1 VWFPLFAGSPL
12 NADSLDLEKTMK
24 TIYTCAIKML
34 FLVTL
39 AALAPAAL
47 AQETTPG
54 PQGPKIGV
62 VEISPATSEAEVGQ
76 KKSFTVTAKDEAGK
90 AIEVKSPYWVALPPD
105 SAFADES
112 GTVTFFQPGEIKVV
126 AVVGGKPAFA
136 VVKVKPARL
145 ARIDI
150 DPVSAPLMAG
160 GSLKL
165 NATPR
170 SSNGDPRNGVAIA
183 WTSETPSVAIV
194 DAAGFVIGVAPGKAT
209 LRASAEGANNTISVE
224 VVPNNIRSLSIEP
237 KSSSVRTGD
246 VIRFS
251 AQGVDNGGGQ
261 LRNPSVRWAVSGEG
275 AVIEP
280 DGGFVAERPGSYVV
294 TATSGNSMAVATIV
308 ATPRNVERALTLV
321 GRAALKEQSAEQW
334 IFGNYAYISTISDN
348 LLVYDISD
356 PAKPKLTDTLK
367 FDAHTLNDI
376 SVSGDGKVGVI
387 TREGASS
394 RKNGIVFLDTSDPA
408 HPKVVS
414 EYTETVTGGVHSAF
428 IDGHYVYLT
437 DDATGSLRV
446 IDFRDVKAPKEVAR
460 WQVENPI
467 VATGGIQ
474 GGRYVHDVQVKDGL
488 AYLAYWRDGLVILD
502 VGNGIKGGSPE
513 KPQFV
518 SQLRFNYHELYGSG
532 WLSGA
537 HAVFRYKN
545 YVFVGDE
552 VFPEIFDI
560 SGKRRIPVRGV
571 LHIVD
576 VSDINHP
583 RKVAEYGVPEAGS
596 HNVWVEND
604 ILYMGYYNGGA
615 RVLDVSGEL
624 RGDLYRQGREI
635 ARYWTGSED
644 GFRPNSPF
652 AWGAQPHKGL
662 VFFNDINSGLWIMK
676 LGEPRT
682 DTGSTTEPGR

>member
-1 VWFPLFAGSPL
+1 
-12 NADSLDLEKTMK
+12 MK
-24 TIYTCAIKML
+24 TISTRAIRIVIL
-34 FLVTL
+34 IALGL
-39 AALAPAAL
+39 LAPAAAP
-47 AQETTPG
+47 AQEPTAN
-54 PQGPKIGV
+54 PQEPKTGT
-62 VEISPATSEAEVGQ
+62 VELSPIMSESEVGQ
-76 KKSFTVTAKDEAGK
+76 KKKFTAMAKDEAGK
-90 AIEVKSPYWVALPPD
+90 ITEVKASYWVALPPD

-112 GTVTFFQPGEIKVV
+112 GMVTFYQPGEIKII
-126 AVVGGKPAFA
+126 AVVGSKPAFA
-136 VVKVKPARL
+136 IVKVKPASL
-145 ARIDI
+145 NRIEI
-150 DPVSAPLMAG
+150 DPVAGPVMAG
-160 GSLKL
+160 GSVKL

-170 SSNGDPRNGVAIA
+170 TSNGDPRNDVAVA
-183 WTSETPSVAIV
+183 WTSETPSIAIV

-209 LRASAEGANNTISVE
+209 LRATAQGTSNTLSIE
-224 VVPNNIRSLSIEP
+224 VVPNPVTALSIEP
-237 KSSSVRTGD
+237 KSSNAKTGD
-246 VIRFS
+246 VIRLT
-251 AQGVDNGGGQ
+251 AQAKDNAGAQ
-261 LRNPSVRWAVSGEG
+261 VRNPTIRWAVSGEG
-275 AVIEP
+275 AMIEA

-294 TATSGNSMAVATIV
+294 TATSGNNIAVATIV
-308 ATPRNVERALTLV
+308 ATPRNIERELHLI
-321 GRAALKEQSAEQW
+321 GRASLKEQSAEQW
-334 IFGNYAYISTISDN
+334 IFGNFAYISTISDN

-356 PAKPKLTDTLK
+356 PAKPRLTETLK

-376 SVSGDGKVGVI
+376 SVSADGKIGVI

-408 HPKVVS
+408 HPKVLS

-446 IDFRDVKAPKEVAR
+446 IDFQNVKAPKEVAR

-467 VATGGIQ
+467 ITTGGIQ

-488 AYLAYWRDGLVILD
+488 AYLAYWRDGVVILD
-502 VGNGIKGGSPE
+502 VGNGVKGGSPE

-518 SQLRFNYHELYGSG
+518 SQLRFNYHELYGNG

-545 YVFVGDE
+545 YLFVGDE

-560 SGKRRIPVRGV
+560 NSKQRIPVRGV
-571 LHIVD
+571 LHVVD
-576 VSDINHP
+576 VSDINRP

-635 ARYWTGSED
+635 ARHWTGAED
-644 GFRPNSPF
+644 GFRINSPF

-662 VFFNDINSGLWIMK
+662 VYFNDINSGLWIMK
-676 LGEPRT
+676 LGAPRT

>member
-1 VWFPLFAGSPL
+1 
-12 NADSLDLEKTMK
+12 MK
-24 TIYTCAIKML
+24 TIHTCALRTFVLI
-34 FLVTL
+34 
-39 AALAPAAL
+39 ALGLTVFTGTP
-47 AQETTPG
+47 AQEPT
-54 PQGPKIGV
+54 GPKVGT

-76 KKSFTVTAKDEAGK
+76 KKSFTVTAKDEVGK
-90 AIEVKSPYWVALPPD
+90 PFEIKSPYWVALPPD

-136 VVKVKPARL
+136 KVNVKPARL
-145 ARIDI
+145 ARIEI
-150 DPVSAPLMAG
+150 DPVSRPVMAG
-160 GSLKL
+160 ATIKL

-170 SSNGDPRNGVAIA
+170 ISNGDPRNDVAVA
-183 WTSETPSVAIV
+183 WTSDTPSVAIV
-194 DAAGFVIGVAPGKAT
+194 DAAGFLLGVAPGKAT
-209 LRASAEGANNTISVE
+209 LRASAEGASNTVSVE
-224 VVPNNIRSLSIEP
+224 VVANPVRSLSVEP
-237 KSSSVRTGD
+237 KSSNVRTGD
-246 VIRFS
+246 VVRFM
-251 AQGVDNGGGQ
+251 AQAKDSKGASVQ
-261 LRNPSVRWAVSGEG
+261 NPSVRWAVSGDG

-294 TATSGNSMAVATIV
+294 TATSGNNMAVATIV
-308 ATPRNVERALTLV
+308 VAPRNVERELTVV
-321 GRAALKEQSAEQW
+321 GRAPFKEFLAAEQW
-334 IFGNYAYISTISDN
+334 IFGNYAYVSSVSDK
-348 LLVYDISD
+348 LLVYDISV
-356 PAKPKLTDTLK
+356 PANPKLTETLK
-367 FDAHTLNDI
+367 VDAHTIND
-376 SVSGDGKVGVI
+376 VSADGKVGVI

-408 HPKVVS
+408 HPKVLS
-414 EYTETVTGGVHSAF
+414 EYTETVTGGVHSAY
-428 IDGHYVYLT
+428 IDSHYVYLT
-437 DDATGSLRV
+437 DDATGSIRV
-446 IDFRDVKAPKEVAR
+446 IDFRDVQAPKEVAR
-460 WQVENPI
+460 WQVENPL
-467 VATGGIQ
+467 VTAGGIQ
-474 GGRYVHDVQVKDGL
+474 GGRYVHDIQVKDGL

-513 KPQFV
+513 KPQLV
-518 SQLRFNYHELYGSG
+518 SQLRFNYHELYGNG

-552 VFPEIFDI
+552 VFPEIFNI
-560 SGKRRIPVRGV
+560 NSKARIPVRGV
-571 LHIVD
+571 VHVVD

-604 ILYMGYYNGGA
+604 ILYMGYYTGGA

-644 GFRPNSPF
+644 GFKPNAPF
-652 AWGAQPHKGL
+652 AWGAQPHNGL
-662 VFFNDINSGLWIMK
+662 IFFNDMNTGLWIMK
-676 LGEPRT
+676 LGDPRT